1 MYSPADISENESLS
15 HRNYQPCFGNF
26 AKECTENNNIYNRS
40 LPLDNLPKEIILA
53 PRSLST
59 SKCNIQKYNRQC
71 YLFPP
76 KTEKII
82 AEYKDA
88 LDEKYCQQ
96 NFVNINDE
104 SFLFNLNKRYTKH
117 NEANIAT
124 PISPMLNDTKN
135 KSVNYLDTS
144 DELLLEDYT
153 FGDYINIKTKRR
165 DLLK

>member
-1 MYSPADISENESLS
+1 MYSPADISDNESLS
-15 HRNYQPCFGNF
+15 HSNYKPCFGNF
-26 AKECTENNNIYNRS
+26 AKECSENNNIYNRS
-40 LPLDNLPKEIILA
+40 LPLDNLPKEIIMS

-59 SKCNIQKYNRQC
+59 SRCNIQKYNRQC

-76 KTEKII
+76 RTEKIV

-104 SFLFNLNKRYTKH
+104 SFLLNLNKRYTKH

-135 KSVNYLDTS
+135 NSVNYLDTS